1 MEKVS
6 FLTLAVGLN
15 LLPTVSFASE
25 EPEADSLKLS
35 EIVVTGTRTQTNSR
49 YIPQTVTVVEQAK
62 LNEFNRQNILPTL
75 TEQVPGFMVTSR
87 GMMGY
92 GVSGGAAGGMMLRGI
107 SAGIGQVMVLIDG
120 HPQYNGVYGH
130 PIADSYQTM
139 MADRVEVLRGPASM
153 LYGSNAMGGIVTI
166 VTRGMTQ
173 DGVRTMLNLG
183 AGSYGTVQVD
193 ASNQIM
199 KGNFSSTIA
208 GQYGRS
214 DNHRLNMGFEQYGG
228 YAKLNYDFSAN
239 WNAYA
244 DVDITH
250 FNASNPGTVTE
261 PMFEADQWITR
272 GAVAV
277 GVEDHY
283 EKTSGRISFYDNFGR
298 HKINDGYKEGASPK
312 ERLFRSKDAL
322 MGVSLYQSADLWEG
336 GRVTVGFDYQDIS
349 GHTWYTNRKTGEEEE
364 NGPKQSADVSN
375 TEVAGYADIR
385 QDIASWLTVDVGAR
399 YDHHSV
405 TGTEFVP
412 QGGIVIRPMDDGE
425 IKLMASKGFRNPT
438 TKEMYLYPPSNEDLL
453 PERMWNYEIS
463 WRQRLLS
470 GRLNYCINFF
480 IINADNIIQTQQ
492 IKNAETGNMQMKN
505 VNTGEIKNKGVE
517 VDARYYIND
526 NLSIN
531 TNHSWLHMDNPVVS
545 APEYKGYLGGMWHK
559 DNWSVSAGL
568 MQVSGLYT
576 AIGQN
581 ETKESFTL
589 VNAIAS
595 YQVSPKIKLWVKGEN
610 LLAQKYQFIS
620 GMPMPR
626 ATFMAGIHTEF

>member
-1 MEKVS
+1 M
-6 FLTLAVGLN
+6 
-15 LLPTVSFASE
+15 PTVSFASE

-153 LYGSNAMGGIVTI
+153 LYGSNAMGGVVNI
-166 VTRGMTQ
+166 VTRGMKQ

-470 GRLNYCINFF
+470 GRLNYGINFF
-480 IINADNIIQTQQ
+480 ISNADNIIQTQQ

>member
-1 MEKVS
+1 MKRVS
-6 FLTLAVGLN
+6 FLTFAVGLN

-25 EPEADSLKLS
+25 EPEVDSLKLS

-153 LYGSNAMGGIVTI
+153 LYGSNAMGGVVNI
-166 VTRGMTQ
+166 VTRGMKQ
-173 DGVRTMLNLG
+173 DGVRTMFNLG

-193 ASNQIM
+193 ASNQIK
-199 KGNFSSTIA
+199 KGNFSSTVA

-214 DNHRLNMGFEQYGG
+214 DNHRPNMGFEQYGG

-250 FNASNPGTVTE
+250 FNASNPGTVTD
-261 PMFEADQWITR
+261 PMIEADQWITR

-277 GVEDHY
+277 GVENHY

-336 GRVTVGFDYQDIS
+336 GRVTVGFDYQNIS

-375 TEVAGYADIR
+375 TEIAGYADIR

-405 TGTEFVP
+405 TGNEFVP

-470 GRLNYCINFF
+470 GRLNYGINFF
-480 IINADNIIQTQQ
+480 IINADNIIQTVN
-492 IKNAETGNMQMKN
+492 KKN

-526 NLSIN
+526 NWSIN

-559 DNWSVSAGL
+559 DKWSVSAGL

-581 ETKESFTL
+581 ETKDSFTF
-589 VNAIAS
+589 VNAIAN
-595 YQVSPKIKLWVKGEN
+595 YQVSPKIKLWLKGEN
-610 LLAQKYQFIS
+610 LIAQKYQFIS

-626 ATFMAGIHTEF
+626 ATFMAGIHAEF